1 MPPIWAS
8 KQDYVTLLWQIV
20 SRGWALPC
28 IPGLAAAALPRNIY
42 VMLASAV
49 NRISYYCNQEKIY
62 IILPKLLMLFLCT
75 YILHFNSIMN
85 VKFTLEFI
93 YLMLHLSTVVK
104 WRTYLERKGYSTFN
118 TVYES
123 YLKVIC
129 KVIQNIFTRLYHCVV
144 VWRKIL
150 DPQSFLHSWFIFCR
164 PDKTKESTLHKDN
177 INQLFSCVATGKC
190 NDEVYGETGA
200 VFSWHPGWHVTSDMT
215 SD

>member
-1 MPPIWAS
+1 M
-8 KQDYVTLLWQIV
+8 TLLWQIV

-104 WRTYLERKGYSTFN
+104 DISWKER
-118 TVYES
+118 
-123 YLKVIC
+123 
-129 KVIQNIFTRLYHCVV
+129 IFYFQHCV
-144 VWRKIL
+144 WKLSKSDLRSHSKYFHKIVSL
-150 DPQSFLHSWFIFCR
+150 CCCVKKNSRPSIFSPFLIYLLQTWQKQKSLHFIEELLISSFLVW
-164 PDKTKESTLHKDN
+164 
-177 INQLFSCVATGKC
+177 QV
-190 NDEVYGETGA
+190 
-200 VFSWHPGWHVTSDMT
+200 
-215 SD
+215 

>member
-104 WRTYLERKGYSTFN
+104 WRTYLERKGYSTFS
-118 TVYES
+118 TVWKLSKSDLRSHSKYFHKIVS
-123 YLKVIC
+123 LCCCVKKNSRPSIFSPFLIYLLQTW
-129 KVIQNIFTRLYHCVV
+129 QNKRVYTFIKT
-144 VWRKIL
+144 IL
-150 DPQSFLHSWFIFCR
+150 ISSFLVW
-164 PDKTKESTLHKDN
+164 
-177 INQLFSCVATGKC
+177 QV
-190 NDEVYGETGA
+190 
-200 VFSWHPGWHVTSDMT
+200 
-215 SD
+215 